1 MRRKIL
7 MGVLALALPAGT
19 VLATQATASAKG
31 APGTPISCSSF
42 SGTVTFG
49 APLTTAGVATSSK
62 TAGATVVSGTGG
74 SCTGHAL
81 SVPGGLNIAGGKN
94 NKLAKTDPR
103 YNKSAGIKYVTGMWS
118 EFAASGGSLAKE
130 VKTINFTVG
139 GSPVAFKAKS
149 ASEVIGGACGSA
161 VGFQINGQVKSGTYA
176 DKSATVLACLVGD
189 AGGTATGN
197 FGADYSTAQGVT
209 SATIGGNSNA
219 TL

>member
-19 VLATQATASAKG
+19 VLATQAVASAKG
-31 APGTPISCSSF
+31 APGTPISCTGF

-62 TAGATVVSGTGG
+62 TAGATTVSGTGG
-74 SCTGHAL
+74 NCSGHGL
-81 SVPGGLNIAGGKN
+81 TVPGGLNIAGGKN

-103 YNKSAGIKYVTGMWS
+103 YNKTAGIKYVTGEWS
-118 EFAASGGSLAKE
+118 EFAASGGTLAKS
-130 VKTINFTVG
+130 VKTINFSIG
-139 GSPVAFKAKS
+139 GTPVSFKAKS

-161 VGFQINGQVKSGTYA
+161 VGFQINGQVKSGTYNT
-176 DKSATVLACLVGD
+176 KSATILACLTGD
-189 AGGTATGN
+189 GGGSASGN
-197 FGADYSTAQGVT
+197 FGADYNTAQGVT
-209 SATIGGNSNA
+209 FATIGGNSNA